1 MSFLF
6 FLKQF
11 FKDFKHTGAIA
22 PSSRALTKNM
32 LKDIDFTKP
41 AHIIELGPGTGCM
54 TEEILSKM
62 HPESK
67 LTCIEINPLFCK
79 NLLKIKTNKNFTVLE
94 ASASDFEK
102 HFKINEVD
110 FVVSGLPLANFK
122 KEEILG
128 VFNAIKKVLKP
139 NGSYIQFQYTKRLDK
154 VIKNH
159 FSNVFKRFSL
169 FNLPP
174 AFVYSCSFKEH

>member
-1 MSFLF
+1 MKFFF

-11 FKDFKHTGAIA
+11 IRDFKHTGAIA
-22 PSSRALTKNM
+22 PSSKTLTKNM

-41 AHIIELGPGTGCM
+41 VHIIELGPGTGCM
-54 TEEILSKM
+54 TEEILSRM

-67 LTCIEINPLFCK
+67 LTCIEINPEFCK
-79 NLLKIKTNKNFTVLE
+79 NLQKIKTNKNFTVLQ
-94 ASASDFEK
+94 ASANDFEK
-102 HFKINEVD
+102 HFEMGQAD

-128 VFNAIKKVLKP
+128 VFHAIKTVLKP
-139 NGSYIQFQYTKRLDK
+139 DGSYIQFQYTKRLDK
-154 VIKNH
+154 LIKSH
-159 FSNVFKRFSL
+159 FSTVFKRFSL

-174 AFVYSCSFKEH
+174 AFVYSCSY